1 MSGRPVAV
9 QFLRENRK
17 SRHQLSAAG
26 SAAVD
31 LGTVQARRID
41 MSDGDKTVAGI
52 EFGRA
57 LVKFRVR
64 DEAVTQSVRVG
75 DVAATGDGDFDVIGK
90 TEMAG
95 ARRGFE
101 IMAERRSDV

>member
-1 MSGRPVAV
+1 
-9 QFLRENRK
+9 
-17 SRHQLSAAG
+17 
-26 SAAVD
+26 
-31 LGTVQARRID
+31 
-41 MSDGDKTVAGI
+41 
-52 EFGRA
+52 
-57 LVKFRVR
+57 VR
-64 DEAVTQSVRVG
+64 DEAVTQSVMVG